1 MKTIL
6 EKYLGQINNA
16 YFEIAQ
22 FKYNKAII
30 ENNAVRIVVYKVG
43 PVIRI
48 DVKEKDNDSGE

>member
-16 YFEIAQ
+16 YFEITQ
-22 FKYNKAII
+22 SKYNKAII
-30 ENNAVRIVVYKVG
+30 DNNEIRIVAYRVG

-48 DVKEKDNDSGE
+48 DIKEKDNDSGE